1 MFGRGSGLGS
11 DKKVV
16 KAEFETPVNESTKSN
31 ARKHVEK
38 PRQRNS
44 LLVLLAFHLA
54 AHHPNAVEQTKH
66 RIHEGLRP
74 RENQRAFRRQYP
86 ISLSEQRLRRRQ
98 VFEYGEHDNMVE
110 TRITERQTAGDVGAK
125 HGATRVGGRL
135 DLIVQA
141 YSPSDSRTG
150 IGKEGGVETAANV
163 ADGGLG
169 SQIRKGRAESPAS
182 HEAIQC
188 GVGHLVLQVVVA
200 DVGAAADAKH
210 AEKE

>member
-1 MFGRGSGLGS
+1 
-11 DKKVV
+11 
-16 KAEFETPVNESTKSN
+16 
-31 ARKHVEK
+31 
-38 PRQRNS
+38 
-44 LLVLLAFHLA
+44 
-54 AHHPNAVEQTKH
+54 
-66 RIHEGLRP
+66 
-74 RENQRAFRRQYP
+74 
-86 ISLSEQRLRRRQ
+86 
-98 VFEYGEHDNMVE
+98 MVE